1 MKRCLTVVSRLC
13 RRNIHTHT
21 QIVMHKP
28 IHADMHKL
36 CTQVPSHAE
45 KGVAPNESSAGWHM
59 VTVMVPA

>member
-1 MKRCLTVVSRLC
+1 M
-13 RRNIHTHT
+13 HAHT
-21 QIVMHKP
+21 QIAMHKL
-28 IHADMHKL
+28 IHTDMHEL